1 MKGILH
7 ERDIIVYEGNKYR
20 ILQLRSYDLIVIQMN
35 TIKTSMFHLD
45 LAEVEEL
52 VETGVITI
60 QPKSGERIC
69 VRNEM
74 REGASLRIAE
84 QYRIIS
90 EKLQAHSN
98 SLEWL
103 LDREEKAA
111 FIQKI
116 ATEHKISL
124 ATARRRLRNYLQ
136 NGMTLAGLETGY
148 YKCGGKGKE
157 RIYEKGNKPG
167 RKGFSVV
174 VRDTET
180 IKIFN
185 RIKNRYVGTKG
196 KINISVL
203 YTEMVQDYYSDRMVV
218 NGETIY
224 TPYPVSKRPSKR
236 QLYYHLNKE
245 LDGVKKYC
253 VKNGYRVARNNIRP
267 LFSDTIKPLEIKG
280 VGCCYEMDEME
291 TDYEL
296 VQVYDRS
303 KVIGRAVMYML
314 IDVFSK
320 MITGYAIGVDNN
332 SWAGAEM
339 ALLNMA
345 EDKVSYCARFG
356 IDIEKSDWPVS
367 GVLPTEIMV
376 DNGSEYLSKQFEAFA
391 TANGIR
397 IGFAP
402 AAMGSMKG
410 NIESEFRRFNIKTNG
425 VIPGQIVKGAYGQ
438 PHQKQARLTIE
449 EFEQIVIQFIIN
461 HNKNPM
467 DQYKD
472 TKEIYASGIE
482 QSPNSIWRHSL
493 EHEHALKHIV
503 DMNQYR
509 LSLLCS
515 DTATITR
522 EGLVF
527 KKMIY
532 VCEDRQWMANQMALA
547 AVSRR
552 KKVPVKFDKRCID
565 AIYYLNEDSEYRLA
579 VLSDT
584 KIVNE
589 KYQHLSMQD
598 VLCINENKN
607 MVKRENEEKRLFNN
621 INLLFGIKQQVKEAE
636 EEHTQPNDAKN
647 KRENRSAEKERLH
660 LERNV
665 ISNIGN
671 GYKIAEAEGV
681 LEDCINVKE
690 KTGTFIERNERTENM
705 TFEEL
710 LEEAERRKY
719 GIYL

>member
-7 ERDIIVYEGNKYR
+7 ERDIFVYEGIEYR

-35 TIKTSMFHLD
+35 TVKTSVFHLN
-45 LAEVEEL
+45 LAEIEDL
-52 VETGVITI
+52 VETGVIVLKRSSQENTFAR
-60 QPKSGERIC
+60 QERL
-69 VRNEM
+69 
-74 REGASLRIAE
+74 EGASLRIAE
-84 QYRIIS
+84 QYRVIS
-90 EKLQAHSN
+90 ESVQSYSN

-103 LDREEKAA
+103 LNRAEKAE
-111 FIQKI
+111 FIQRI
-116 ATEHKISL
+116 AIEQDISL
-124 ATARRRLRNYLQ
+124 TTVRRRLRDYLQ
-136 NGMTLAGLETGY
+136 NGMTLAGLEAKY
-148 YKCGGKGKE
+148 YRCGGKGKE
-157 RIYEKGNKPG
+157 RIYESGNKPG

-174 VRDTET
+174 VRDNDT

-185 RIKNRYVGTKG
+185 RIKNRYIGTKG
-196 KINISVL
+196 KINVSVL
-203 YTEMVQDYYSDRMVV
+203 YTEMIQDYYSDRMIV

-267 LFSDTIKPLEIKG
+267 LFSDSINPLEIKG

-296 VQVYDRS
+296 VQAYDRS

-320 MITGYAIGVDNN
+320 MITGYAIGIDNN

-339 ALLNMA
+339 ALLNIA
-345 EDKVSYCARFG
+345 EDKVSYCSRFC
-356 IDIEKSDWPVS
+356 IDIEERDWPVS
-367 GVLPTEIMV
+367 GVLPSEIIV

-391 TANGIR
+391 ITNGIK

-425 VIPGQIVKGAYGQ
+425 VIPGQIVKDAYGR

-449 EFEQIVIQFIIN
+449 EFEQIVIKFILN

-467 DQYKD
+467 DHYKD
-472 TKEIYASGIE
+472 TKEIYCSGIE
-482 QSPNSIWRHSL
+482 QSPNSIWKYSL
-493 EHEHALKHIV
+493 EHEHALKRIV
-503 DMNQYR
+503 DMDQYR

-527 KKMIY
+527 NKMIY
-532 VCEDRQWMANQMALA
+532 VCEDRQWMADKMALA
-547 AVSRR
+547 AVDRR
-552 KKVPVKFDKRCID
+552 QKVVVKYDKRCMD
-565 AIYYLNEDSEYRLA
+565 AIYYLNDDKEYRLA
-579 VLSDT
+579 ILSDI

-589 KYQHLSMQD
+589 KYQHLSWQD
-598 VLCINENKN
+598 VLCINENKIE
-607 MVKRENEEKRLFNN
+607 MQRENEEKRLYNN
-621 INLLFGIKQQVKEAE
+621 INLLSGIRQQVKEAE
-636 EEHTQPNDAKN
+636 MEHSHPNDARN
-647 KRENRSAEKERLH
+647 KRENRNFEKERLH
-660 LERNV
+660 QERNV
-665 ISNIGN
+665 ISKIGN
-671 GYKIAEAEGV
+671 GIGSAISDKPLVI
-681 LEDCINVKE
+681 DKPN
-690 KTGTFIERNERTENM
+690 TFIEKNERTENM
-705 TFEEL
+705 TMEEL
-710 LEEAERRKY
+710 LKEVERRKY
-719 GIYL
+719 GIYI